1 MSKIIKFAGTSLGLA
16 TSILLIWLGYQH
28 FLNTQKERLPI
39 TVKQKLVELQK
50 QLPIQLSRT
59 FILENF
65 SLRRSS
71 VELIV
76 RGTEDLNYNISKKK
90 IELQLNLF
98 ICFWRSKFLIKDPL
112 EYVVKLLDKN
122 GDEFASIKNTSDT
135 CANIPKITEKNIQL

>member
-76 RGTEDLNYNISKKK
+76 RGTED
-90 IELQLNLF
+90 
-98 ICFWRSKFLIKDPL
+98 
-112 EYVVKLLDKN
+112 
-122 GDEFASIKNTSDT
+122 
-135 CANIPKITEKNIQL
+135 